1 MKQNLSGC
9 KKFSNQE
16 KVQFKAIFFKN
27 QINARS
33 TMNKKIK
40 MLNDG
45 HYFEDQ
51 VKYCPMGAR
60 EQFRSSECGNIQG
73 GLTLTSERQETGRR
87 K

>member
-27 QINARS
+27 KINAKS

-45 HYFEDQ
+45 FSHYFEDQ
-51 VKYCPMGAR
+51 VKCCPMGAR
-60 EQFRSSECGNIQG
+60 EQLRSAECGNIQG
-73 GLTLTSERQETGRR
+73 V
-87 K
+87 

>member
-16 KVQFKAIFFKN
+16 KVQFNAISFKN
-27 QINARS
+27 QINAKS

-40 MLNDG
+40 MLNDDFS

-51 VKYCPMGAR
+51 VKCCPVGTR
-60 EQFRSSECGNIQG
+60 EQFRSAESGNIQG
-73 GLTLTSERQETGRR
+73 V
-87 K
+87 